1 MNLALIDLIE
11 ILCTK
16 SIADEKLASEC
27 EMLKIK
33 SEILIDQMCYLAEL
47 LVEHILLEQHFIDF
61 QWASSGLSDFDD
73 NFDGEVDALKLYIE
87 R

>member
-1 MNLALIDLIE
+1 MNLALMDLLE

-33 SEILIDQMCYLAEL
+33 SEILIDQMCNLAEL

-61 QWASSGLSDFDD
+61 QWASSNISDFED
-73 NFDGEVDALKLYIE
+73 NFESEVEAIKIYIE